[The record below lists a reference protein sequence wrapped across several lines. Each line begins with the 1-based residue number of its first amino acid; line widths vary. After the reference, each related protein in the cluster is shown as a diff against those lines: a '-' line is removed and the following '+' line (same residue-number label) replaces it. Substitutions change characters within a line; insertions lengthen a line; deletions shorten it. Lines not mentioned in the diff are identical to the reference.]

1 MHYADTDDRELNHL
15 GDTVATTIERNA
27 TQQAWS
33 IDPAHTEVEF
43 SVRHLMISNVKG
55 RFGNVTGHVAF
66 DEKQSEVDLAVNIP
80 IATIDTR
87 SEQRDTHLRSPDFF
101 DAEKYPEMVF
111 RGRAILGNV
120 RDSFTLN
127 GELTIRGVTR
137 PIALA
142 VTTEGHGRDPWGNER
157 IGFSATGKLDR
168 KDYGLTW
175 NQVLETGGVAVGD
188 TVKITINTEIMR
200 PIQ

>member
-1 MHYADTDDRELNHL
+1 M
-15 GDTVATTIERNA
+15 ATTLERTA

-55 RFGNVTGHVAF
+55 RFGNVSGQVAF
-66 DEKQSEVDLAVNIP
+66 DEGHPEVLDLAVTIP

-87 SEQRDTHLRSPDFF
+87 SEQRDAHLRSGDFF
-101 DAEKYPEMVF
+101 DAEHFPVMTF
-111 RGRAILGNV
+111 RGRSLAGDT
-120 RDSFTLN
+120 RDNFKLA
-127 GELTIRGVTR
+127 GDLTIRGVTR
-137 PIALA
+137 PITLD
-142 VTTEGHGRDPWGNER
+142 VTTEGRGKDPWGNER

-175 NQVLETGGVAVGD
+175 NQVLEAGGVAVGD

-200 PIQ
+200 PLN

>member
-1 MHYADTDDRELNHL
+1 M
-15 GDTVATTIERNA
+15 ATTIERNV

-55 RFGNVTGHVAF
+55 RFGNVTGRITV
-66 DEKQSEVDLAVNIP
+66 DEQRPELVELEASIP
-80 IATIDTR
+80 VGTIDTR

-101 DAEKYPEMVF
+101 DAEHHPSMTF
-111 RGRAILGNV
+111 RGRGITGDL
-120 RDSFTLN
+120 RDSFQLH
-127 GELTIRGVTR
+127 GDLTIRGVTK
-137 PIALA
+137 PITLD
-142 VTTEGHGRDPWGNER
+142 VTTEGRGKDPWGNER

-175 NQVLETGGVAVGD
+175 NQLLETGGVAVGD

-200 PIQ
+200 PLN

>member
-1 MHYADTDDRELNHL
+1 M
-15 GDTVATTIERNA
+15 ATTLERNA

-55 RFGNVTGHVAF
+55 RFGNVTGHVSF
-66 DEKQSEVDLAVNIP
+66 DQQQPERLDLEVVIP

-87 SEQRDTHLRSPDFF
+87 SEQRDAHLRSADFF
-101 DAEKYPEMVF
+101 DAEKHPVMTF
-111 RGRAILGNV
+111 LGRGIIGNL
-120 RDSFTLN
+120 DQGFKLQ
-127 GELTIRGVTR
+127 GDLTIRGVTR
-137 PIALA
+137 PITLD
-142 VTTEGHGRDPWGNER
+142 VTTEGRGRDPWGNER

-200 PIQ
+200 PLN